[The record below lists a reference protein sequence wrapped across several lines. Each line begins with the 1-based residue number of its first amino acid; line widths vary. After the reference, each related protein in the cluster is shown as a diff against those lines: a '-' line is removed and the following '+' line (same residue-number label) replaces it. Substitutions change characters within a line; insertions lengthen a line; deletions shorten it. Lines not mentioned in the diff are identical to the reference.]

1 MVEEK
6 TVSISSKGQVVIP
19 KALRRKYRI
28 EKGTK
33 LLLKESQKGILLTVQ
48 RPMAEDVKEI
58 ARELRG
64 KWPRGMT
71 AVEIVRRERGKHG

>member
-33 LLLKESQKGILLTVQ
+33 LLLKESEKGILLTVQ

-64 KWPRGMT
+64 KWPKGMT